1 MPAAIKWQWFLLFSL
16 LLVLLLLIPQET
28 GAASKRVKLCL
39 QPTISGRCFGYVE
52 SFAYNPLKRHCEP
65 FIYGGCG
72 GNDNRFTTKAECEF
86 NCRDI

>member
-1 MPAAIKWQWFLLFSL
+1 CGNCA
-16 LLVLLLLIPQET
+16 
-28 GAASKRVKLCL
+28 VKLCL

-52 SFAYNPLKRHCEP
+52 SFAYNPIKRHCEP

-72 GNDNRFTTKAECEF
+72 GNDNRFATKVECEF